1 MNAKIDSD
9 SGLMDTIKMW
19 VAVLL
24 LCGGIGGFY
33 YFEDQHDVIRV
44 LGLLAVVGVA
54 LFVMAQ
60 AAFGQRILGFI
71 SGANTEVRKV
81 VWPTRT
87 ETVQTTLAVLV
98 LVLILGIFLWLLDM
112 LLLVSIQLMTG
123 QGS

>member
-1 MNAKIDSD
+1 MNAKVDSG

-60 AAFGQRILGFI
+60 AEFGQRILGFI

-112 LLLVSIQLMTG
+112 LLLASIQLMTG